1 MATARQVAAD
11 ALAAIFVPPADAV
24 AAGGTIEK
32 PPPAAVDRDQVAETV
47 SRRVFL
53 RKLAGRR

>member
-1 MATARQVAAD
+1 M
-11 ALAAIFVPPADAV
+11 
-24 AAGGTIEK
+24 IEK
-32 PPPAAVDRDQVAETV
+32 PPPAAVDRSQVAETV